1 MLKTTFCNQH
11 NFGMYVM
18 VLSKLSFR
26 LTDSFK
32 RILFLQEHKALM
44 TFLSQI
50 FDKDK
55 PALRQVRFVSDKSAG
70 VTIREDIRRQL

>member
-1 MLKTTFCNQH
+1 MKTTFCNQH
-11 NFGMYVM
+11 DFGMYVI
-18 VLSKLSFR
+18 VLSTLSFR

-32 RILFLQEHKALM
+32 RILFFWLEHKALM
-44 TFLSQI
+44 TFFSQI

-55 PALRQVRFVSDKSAG
+55 PALRRVRFVSDKSAG